1 MFRAGAPADIE
12 TILPMMEDFYVFE
25 KIPYDASRS
34 RRLLHQ
40 LVDDPRLGR
49 LIVFERNKEIVGYLV
64 LGFGFSLEFGG
75 IDALL
80 DEFYVRPEFRGRAI
94 GRAALEFACDLC
106 RDLGIRALHLE
117 ADTVNTRVH
126 EFYLRSGF
134 RDHPRHLMTR
144 WL

>member
-1 MFRAGAPADIE
+1 
-12 TILPMMEDFYVFE
+12 MMEDFYALE
-25 KIPYDASRS
+25 NIPYDAARALQLL
-34 RRLLHQ
+34 RRLL
-40 LVDDPRLGR
+40 DDPRLGR
-49 LIVFERNKEIVGYLV
+49 LIVFELDGHIVGYMV

-80 DEFYVRPEFRGRAI
+80 DEFYVKPADRGHAT
-94 GRAALEFACDLC
+94 GAAALEFAVGLC

-117 ADTVNTRVH
+117 ADYVNERVH
-126 EFYLRSGF
+126 EFYLRAGF